1 MELLIFLGTLFLF
14 MCLGI
19 PLALVLVI
27 CAMVLMF
34 HSGMWD
40 TMIIPTSMLDGAN
53 NYPLMAIPFF
63 VFAGEIMAAGGLSKR
78 VVALAQLMVGRIRG
92 GLGYAAIVAC
102 IVVVDRRSLRR
113 GMRPLQAILAWLDA
127 YRLGERNK
135 EMPQNTSVT
144 EFRRLGEAI
153 SRTTKRNEALFE
165 EQKRFT
171 ANASHELQT
180 PLAVI
185 QSRLEM
191 LLDDGQ
197 LTEQQMGEVVK
208 ALHTLKALARTNR
221 SLLLLSKIAGGQFT
235 STEAVSMAGT
245 VDRLLPDMEMIY
257 AHKGIT
263 VERRND
269 DDLHSLF
276 RLLSDYNISLIY
288 TNGPN
293 FDQTPDGEYMKRIS
307 VANAVFERELASR
320 RVADKYIEALKRG
333 IMSGARR
340 PLGYISGNTP
350 GSAVIDKNASLIVQR
365 IFALCLEGKPPS
377 EIAILANREFGGI
390 PVRKFKNGKCD
401 SGGKF
406 TENKIRS
413 IILNPFYA
421 GYVYATISGYGTIDV
436 KYKLYDGIHKAIIS
450 KDEWKNAVYLLK
462 SNRRE
467 KNAYPSI
474 RKADAFILKKYLRC
488 ECGAHMT
495 VASSGKKARK
505 GEIYRYY
512 ACTRKK
518 HLRGGCDCK
527 THIPLNIIEPIVF
540 ASIGYF
546 FKDDAKGV
554 GLEDDKSEYIN
565 QTRSKLEILKKEF
578 KKLDANLNTQLGLL
592 ASFDANQAV
601 KENIEGKI
609 RKLGNELEENRV
621 KRIKFE
627 EDLKL
632 MSLGKNISDAKINS
646 AFEDLYELQA
656 NLSEEEK
663 REILSLCVEKIVLK
677 CLTKRVGSRGRCA

>member
-1 MELLIFLGTLFLF
+1 MPRVGQVSKVLLQNERKDI
-14 MCLGI
+14 GI
-19 PLALVLVI
+19 SRRLV
-27 CAMVLMF
+27 A
-34 HSGMWD
+34 
-40 TMIIPTSMLDGAN
+40 
-53 NYPLMAIPFF
+53 
-63 VFAGEIMAAGGLSKR
+63 
-78 VVALAQLMVGRIRG
+78 
-92 GLGYAAIVAC
+92 LGYARFSDSKKV
-102 IVVVDRRSLRR
+102 
-113 GMRPLQAILAWLDA
+113 G
-127 YRLGERNK
+127 GFF
-135 EMPQNTSVT
+135 TSA
-144 EFRRLGEAI
+144 EAQEAI
-153 SRTTKRNEALFE
+153 IREYAKNNPRI
-165 EQKRFT
+165 
-171 ANASHELQT
+171 H
-180 PLAVI
+180 
-185 QSRLEM
+185 LEKVYA
-191 LLDDGQ
+191 DPGKSGKD
-197 LTEQQMGEVVK
+197 
-208 ALHTLKALARTNR
+208 TNR
-221 SLLLLSKIAGGQFT
+221 PGYQKMCQRIAQGGIDIVI
-235 STEAVSMAGT
+235 AYKL
-245 VDRLLPDMEMIY
+245 DRM
-257 AHKGIT
+257 G
-263 VERRND
+263 RND

-276 RLLSDYNISLIY
+276 RLHSDYNISLIY

-450 KDEWKNAVYLLK
+450 KDEWKNAVNLLK

-474 RKADAFILKKYLRC
+474 RKADAFILKKYLKC

-495 VASSGKKARK
+495 VASSGKKTRN

-546 FKDDAKGV
+546 LKDDAKSV
-554 GLEDDKSEYIN
+554 AVEDDESEYMN

-592 ASFDANQAV
+592 ANFDTNQAV

-609 RKLGNELEENRV
+609 RKLGNELEENNE
-621 KRIKFE
+621 KRNRFE
-627 EDLKL
+627 EDLRL
-632 MSLGKNISDAKINS
+632 LSQGKNISASKIDS
-646 AFEDLYELQA
+646 SLEDLYGLQT

-677 CLTKRVGSRGRCA
+677 CLTKKGRFKRQMCIRIFSREEFFEKIPSSEIIFKLNTHSGAPDWEIISPFRVSTGLRKNGVYQPQKRHWIRGVMRNKIDFESSGLSMRKYCAKSKIPFSMFQRRLHLLKSLSGEVLEYLRALKLKEETSLCSFRSLYELSSLPKPLQLQRLKDKINCN

>member
-1 MELLIFLGTLFLF
+1 MPRVGQVSKVLLQNERKDI
-14 MCLGI
+14 GI
-19 PLALVLVI
+19 SRRLV
-27 CAMVLMF
+27 A
-34 HSGMWD
+34 
-40 TMIIPTSMLDGAN
+40 
-53 NYPLMAIPFF
+53 
-63 VFAGEIMAAGGLSKR
+63 
-78 VVALAQLMVGRIRG
+78 
-92 GLGYAAIVAC
+92 LGYARFSDSRKV
-102 IVVVDRRSLRR
+102 
-113 GMRPLQAILAWLDA
+113 G
-127 YRLGERNK
+127 GFF
-135 EMPQNTSVT
+135 TSA
-144 EFRRLGEAI
+144 EAQEAI
-153 SRTTKRNEALFE
+153 IREYAKNNP
-165 EQKRFT
+165 QI
-171 ANASHELQT
+171 H
-180 PLAVI
+180 
-185 QSRLEM
+185 LEKVYA
-191 LLDDGQ
+191 DPGKSGKD
-197 LTEQQMGEVVK
+197 
-208 ALHTLKALARTNR
+208 TNR
-221 SLLLLSKIAGGQFT
+221 PGYQKMCQRIAQGVIDIVI
-235 STEAVSMAGT
+235 AYKL
-245 VDRLLPDMEMIY
+245 DRM
-257 AHKGIT
+257 G
-263 VERRND
+263 RND

-340 PLGYISGNTP
+340 PLGYISGDTP
-350 GSAVIDKNASLIVQR
+350 GSAIIDKNASLIVQR

-450 KDEWKNAVYLLK
+450 KNEWQNAVNLLK

-495 VASSGKKARK
+495 VASSGKKTRN

-546 FKDDAKGV
+546 LKDDAKSV
-554 GLEDDKSEYIN
+554 AVEDDESEYIN

-578 KKLDANLNTQLGLL
+578 KKLDANLNTQLELF
-592 ASFDANQAV
+592 ANFDASQAV

-609 RKLGNELEENRV
+609 RKLGNELEENNE
-621 KRIKFE
+621 KRNRFE
-627 EDLKL
+627 EDLRL
-632 MSLGKNISDAKINS
+632 LSQGKNISASKIDS
-646 AFEDLYELQA
+646 SLEDLYGLQA

-677 CLTKRVGSRGRCA
+677 CLTKKGRFKRQMCIRIFSREEFREKIPSSEIIFKLNTHSGAPDWEIISPFRVATGFRKNGLYQPQKRHWIGGVMRNKTDFESSGLSMRKYCAKNKIPFSMFQRRLHLLKSLSGEVLEYLRALKLKEETSLCSFRSLYELSSLPKPLQLQRLKDKINYN